1 MTKGAETRERIL
13 QNAFRLAARDGLGG
27 VSLAALAGDIG
38 LSKSGL
44 FAHFSSKEE
53 LQLEMLRAAAA
64 SFIETVMEPAFRK
77 ARGVPRLRAMFD
89 NWLAWATAQ
98 EGGCIFVTASVEL
111 DDHPGRVRDYVYEQQ
126 RSLMDALAKAA
137 EIAKD
142 AGHFRKD
149 LDPQQFA
156 FELEAI
162 YLVFHHAHRLLRDP
176 KAAKKARIAF
186 DRLLESS
193 AAPV

>member
-1 MTKGAETRERIL
+1 MTKGADTRQRIL

-27 VSLAALAGDIG
+27 VSLGALASDIG

-53 LQLEMLRAAAA
+53 LQLEMLRTA
-64 SFIETVMEPAFRK
+64 SAQFIEVVLAPAFK
-77 ARGVPRLRAMFD
+77 KPRGLPRLRAMFD
-89 NWLAWATAQ
+89 NWLAWATSQ

-111 DDHPGRVRDYVYEQQ
+111 DDRPGRVRDFVYEQQ
-126 RSLMDALAKAA
+126 RSLMDAMARSA
-137 EIAKD
+137 EIAKE
-142 AGHFRKD
+142 AGHFRRD

-162 YLVFHHAHRLLRDP
+162 YLVFHHAYRLLRDP
-176 KAAKKARIAF
+176 KAARRARAAF
-186 DRLLESS
+186 DRLIDSS
-193 AAPV
+193 AALV